1 MAELLS
7 QREIDKLLSA
17 LSMGEID
24 IDDVPKL
31 EEKLK
36 VKVYDFKSPQKF
48 SKDAIRSL
56 EVIHDSYARI
66 VANNL
71 SSQLRTT
78 VKVFV
83 ESINQMTYEEFIHS
97 IPNPTILVIF
107 KMPPLNGALLFETS
121 PQFSFQLIDMLL
133 GGTGNL
139 KYRPKEFTDIDKNII
154 LQINRGLINS
164 LRLAWSEI
172 FPVDIE
178 VEGLETNPLY
188 NQTLAPHE
196 AVAIVTFTALI
207 GVSRSFINICIPYIS
222 IEKILDK
229 LVIKYQSQK
238 DDDASIKRTREIITN
253 RLNFVDINMTALLGG
268 TSITVDDFLKL
279 NVGDVI
285 SLDNKSSNALTI
297 MIEDVPSY
305 NGKPGV
311 IGKNIGIEILDI
323 IDKDVR
329 NYG

>member
-24 IDDVPKL
+24 IDEVPKL

-36 VKVYDFKSPQKF
+36 VKVYDFKTPQKF
-48 SKDAIRSL
+48 SKDAIRAL
-56 EVIHDSYARI
+56 EVIHDNYARI

-107 KMPPLNGALLFETS
+107 KMPPLNGALLYETD
-121 PQFSFQLIDMLL
+121 PEFSFQLIDMLL
-133 GGTGNL
+133 GGTGNI

-154 LQINRGLINS
+154 LQIDRGLINS

-172 FPVDIE
+172 LPVDIE
-178 VEGLETNPLY
+178 VEGVETNPLY

-196 AVAIVTFTALI
+196 AVAIITFTALI
-207 GVSRSFINICIPYIS
+207 GTSRSFINICVPYIS

-229 LVIKYQSQK
+229 LVIKYHTQK
-238 DDDASIKRTREIITN
+238 DDEESLKKSRESLQN
-253 RLNFVDINMTALLGG
+253 RLNYVDVTMTALLGG
-268 TSITVDDFLKL
+268 TNITVDDFLKL

-285 SLDNKSSNALTI
+285 TLDNKSSNPLTI
-297 MIEDVPSY
+297 MLEEVPSY
-305 NGKPGV
+305 NAKPGI
-311 IGKNIGIEILDI
+311 IGKNLGIQILDT